1 MLHNPPK
8 ARGKG
13 DAEKT
18 DASAGAW
25 LGGLRAATRAIVE
38 YALPPRC
45 PGCGVIVGD
54 DPQFR
59 LPCWSSLD
67 FLGGPGCVQCPHPLL
82 QTVSGGGIAVGG
94 FSAEPPTFRGAPGAP
109 AHDPF

>member
-1 MLHNPPK
+1 MLHNPPM
-8 ARGKG
+8 ARATG

-25 LGGLRAATRAIVE
+25 LGGLRAATRAIVD

-54 DPQFR
+54 DRQFC
-59 LPCWSSLD
+59 LACWSSLD
-67 FLGGPGCVQCPHPLL
+67 FLGGPGCVQCSIPLRSEERRVGKEC
-82 QTVSGGGIAVGG
+82 VSTCR
-94 FSAEPPTFRGAPGAP
+94 SRWSP
-109 AHDPF
+109 DL